1 MKKIF
6 KSYAIIWAV
15 LLALYN
21 LTVFLVKPIIP
32 SYAINYDA
40 RFWIS
45 WGVVIA
51 TFVGQLVCA
60 KTAFDVKN
68 NEKLFLNIPLVTQ
81 SYTALIA
88 ATVVSS
94 TLMLIPNCP
103 AWIAAIICSIVL
115 GLCIIAV
122 AKAKV
127 AADVVGEIDDK
138 IKVQTAFIK
147 MLAVDAEGL
156 IARGKSE
163 AAKTAC
169 KKVYE
174 AVRYSDP
181 MSNEGLASVES
192 EITIKFAK
200 FSDAVVAGDEAAV
213 AGLSNDL
220 LILIGERNKKCKFL
234 K

>member
-1 MKKIF
+1 
-6 KSYAIIWAV
+6 
-15 LLALYN
+15 
-21 LTVFLVKPIIP
+21 
-32 SYAINYDA
+32 
-40 RFWIS
+40 
-45 WGVVIA
+45 
-51 TFVGQLVCA
+51 
-60 KTAFDVKN
+60 
-68 NEKLFLNIPLVTQ
+68 
-81 SYTALIA
+81 
-88 ATVVSS
+88 
-94 TLMLIPNCP
+94 
-103 AWIAAIICSIVL
+103 
-115 GLCIIAV
+115 LCIIAV

-181 MSNEGLASVES
+181 MSSEGLASVES

-200 FSDAVVAGDEAAV
+200 LSDAVAAENERLEHLHRQLCSFRVAMAV
-213 AGLSNDL
+213 Q
-220 LILIGERNKKCKFL
+220 
-234 K
+234 